1 MPELIRNLF
10 PKIAVKLL
18 NEEGQDLVEYS
29 LIFAVVA
36 FGSVAGMSGV
46 AQSVSQAFLFVGDL
60 LTSSIT

>member
-10 PKIAVKLL
+10 PKVAVKLL